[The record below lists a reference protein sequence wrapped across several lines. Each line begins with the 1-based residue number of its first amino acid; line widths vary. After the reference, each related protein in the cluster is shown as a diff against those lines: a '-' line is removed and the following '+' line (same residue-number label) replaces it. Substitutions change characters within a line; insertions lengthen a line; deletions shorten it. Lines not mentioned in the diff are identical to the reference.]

1 MLLGHTTVNVKEFEP
16 DRLKVQLQLTPE
28 RQQGWV
34 KPQELQ
40 ANINVQNLFGTPAQ
54 ERRVTSRLILRP
66 MYPSFAP
73 FPDYLFYENRHNSDG
88 FETELEE
95 QTTDLQGMA
104 TIPLDLK
111 SYADATYQ
119 LQLLSEAF
127 EAGGGRSVA
136 ATARVLVSP
145 YDSLVG
151 VKADGDLSY
160 INRDAVR
167 KLNIIAVDPSLNKI
181 ALPDLSLSLIEQKYI
196 SVLTKQDS
204 GVYKYQSRLK
214 EQLVSEQPLQIS
226 PTGTDF
232 TLVTQQPGDFILVVK
247 DSQGQVLNRISYTVA
262 GNANLTRS
270 LDRNTE
276 LKLKLNQAEY
286 LQGEEIEIAINAPY
300 AGSGLITIEKIK
312 CIAGSG
318 STVIPPA
325 LCRESASHRQW
336 KAMAIS
342 TYNSCVM

>member
-1 MLLGHTTVNVKEFEP
+1 M
-16 DRLKVQLQLTPE
+16 
-28 RQQGWV
+28 
-34 KPQELQ
+34 
-40 ANINVQNLFGTPAQ
+40 
-54 ERRVTSRLILRP
+54 
-66 MYPSFAP
+66 
-73 FPDYLFYENRHNSDG
+73 
-88 FETELEE
+88 
-95 QTTDLQGMA
+95 
-104 TIPLDLK
+104 
-111 SYADATYQ
+111 
-119 LQLLSEAF
+119 
-127 EAGGGRSVA
+127 A